1 MSDPRQPVL
10 LVVDDEPA
18 NLQKLKRTFVAEYR
32 VLEAASGEEAFAI
45 AEREDVDLVITD
57 QKMPRMSGIELL
69 KRILRIKP
77 DVMRIVLTGYT
88 EVEDLIHAINDGH
101 VYRYITKPWDPVEL
115 RIVVR
120 QALEKQALERENRR
134 LTEALRQANE
144 RLSRENQALQGD
156 VRRFLDAENIVFR
169 SRAMAEILDSARRVA
184 GVDTT
189 VLLTGET
196 GTGKELVAR
205 FIHRHSR
212 RAGEVFVAVNC
223 GAIPRELAESEF
235 FGYRKGAFSGAV
247 GHKKGYFQVA
257 DGGTLFLDE
266 VGEAPAELQV
276 KLLRALQQGEIWPVG
291 AEKPARVDVRVVA
304 STNRDLQA
312 EVRAGAFREDLFF
325 RLNVF
330 TVRIPPLAERRDD
343 IRPLV
348 AFFLERA
355 QAKMNRRPV
364 DLSEEALRLL
374 EAYRWPGNVRQLE
387 NEVERL
393 VLLSTEGGTIEPDAV
408 AAYIRDEVGHPPAG
422 APGAGGGDAAD
433 PAMDLRRQTDA
444 FERGL
449 IIAALDACGGNRTH
463 AAARLHIT
471 RQSLLEKMK
480 RFGVR

>member
-1 MSDPRQPVL
+1 MSEPRQPVL

-45 AEREDVDLVITD
+45 AGREDVDLVITD

-69 KRILRIKP
+69 KRILKIKP

-134 LTEALRQANE
+134 LAEELRQANE

-156 VRRFLDAENIVFR
+156 VRRFLDAENIIYR
-169 SRAMAEILDSARRVA
+169 SRAMADILDSARRVA

-235 FGYRKGAFSGAV
+235 FGYRKGAFTGAV

-266 VGEAPAELQV
+266 VGEAPMELQV

-291 AEKPARVDVRVVA
+291 AEKPGRVDVRVVA

-343 IRPLV
+343 IQPLV
-348 AFFLERA
+348 EFFLERA
-355 QAKMNRRPV
+355 QAKMNRR
-364 DLSEEALRLL
+364 LAGMSAEALHLL

-393 VLLSTEGGTIEPDAV
+393 VLLTTEGDTIEADAV
-408 AAYIRDEVGHPPAG
+408 AAYIRDDTGRSPAA
-422 APGAGGGDAAD
+422 APGAGAGAVAD
-433 PAMDLRRQTDA
+433 PPVGLRRQTDA

-449 IIAALDACGGNRTH
+449 IVAALDACGGNRTH
-463 AAARLHIT
+463 TAARLGIT

-480 RFGVR
+480 RFGIR

>member
-1 MSDPRQPVL
+1 MSEPRQPVL

-45 AEREDVDLVITD
+45 AGREDVDLVITD

-69 KRILRIKP
+69 KRILKIKP

-134 LTEALRQANE
+134 LAEELRQANE

-156 VRRFLDAENIVFR
+156 VRRFLDAENIIYR
-169 SRAMAEILDSARRVA
+169 SRAMADILDSARRVA

-235 FGYRKGAFSGAV
+235 FGYRKGAFTGAV

-266 VGEAPAELQV
+266 VGEAPMELQV

-291 AEKPARVDVRVVA
+291 AEKPGRVDVR
-304 STNRDLQA
+304 
-312 EVRAGAFREDLFF
+312 EIGRAH
-325 RLNVF
+325 V
-330 TVRIPPLAERRDD
+330 
-343 IRPLV
+343 
-348 AFFLERA
+348 
-355 QAKMNRRPV
+355 
-364 DLSEEALRLL
+364 
-374 EAYRWPGNVRQLE
+374 
-387 NEVERL
+387 
-393 VLLSTEGGTIEPDAV
+393 
-408 AAYIRDEVGHPPAG
+408 
-422 APGAGGGDAAD
+422 
-433 PAMDLRRQTDA
+433 
-444 FERGL
+444 
-449 IIAALDACGGNRTH
+449 
-463 AAARLHIT
+463 
-471 RQSLLEKMK
+471 
-480 RFGVR
+480 